1 MAKTLEKFFNGPEEP
16 RAILLL
22 DQSDLKALDVIEHD
36 GGYARGWKFKR
47 DPAEAFRALLDW
59 DLKAATRVVM
69 ENGAIEVIDAALE
82 RFKAWVKA
90 ARQVKKAPLGI
101 WMEEEPEP
109 PKKPQG
115 VGTDSI

>member
-22 DQSDLKALDVIEHD
+22 DQSDLKALDCIEHD
-36 GGYARGWKFKR
+36 EGYARGWKFKK
-47 DPAEAFRALLDW
+47 DPAEAFRALLAYET
-59 DLKAATRVVM
+59 KAATRVIM
-69 ENGAIEVIDAALE
+69 EGGVIEVIVAALE
-82 RFKAWVKA
+82 RWKEWAKA
-90 ARQVKKAPLGI
+90 ARQMRKAPLGI

-109 PKKPQG
+109 PKNAEG